1 MIVRLFETV
10 VDPGDIQRGIEI
22 FRTEVAPAFET
33 FEGCRGIEMLIG
45 EEDQTG
51 GFVEIAALSR
61 WDSKEAIAAVIDTPE
76 YDRALTELRK
86 LFERTPIVRHFRTT
100 D

>member
-10 VDPGDIQRGIEI
+10 VDPGDIERGIEI
-22 FRTEVAPAFET
+22 FRAQVAPAFDA
-33 FEGCRGIEMLIG
+33 FEGCLGIEMLIG

-51 GFVEIAALSR
+51 GFVEIAAISR
-61 WDSKEAIAAVIDTPE
+61 WESKEAMAAAIDKPE
-76 YDRALTELRK
+76 YEQALTELRT
-86 LFERTPIVRHFRTT
+86 LFERTPIVRHFRTP